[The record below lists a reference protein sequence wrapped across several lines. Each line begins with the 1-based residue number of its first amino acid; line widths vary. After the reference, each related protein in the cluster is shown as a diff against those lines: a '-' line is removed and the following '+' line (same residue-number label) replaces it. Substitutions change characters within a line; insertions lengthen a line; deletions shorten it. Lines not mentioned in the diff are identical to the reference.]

1 MILTLFANPAAAAGS
16 LPRGAATVLEIMRQ
30 AATPLKTGEVA
41 DLSGYSRPTA
51 IRHLTTLR

>member
-1 MILTLFANPAAAAGS
+1 LTLFANPAAAAGS